1 MGLSLFF
8 IYFKPTVLIRE
19 GKFEEENLTTLG
31 LSKSWINTQLQAQNI
46 TAASDVFLAKLI
58 PRGSSASIVWMTGDR
73 LSTDDNNEDNVG

>member
-46 TAASDVFLAKLI
+46 TAASDVFFSEIDTAGQLCI
-58 PRGSSASIVWMTGDR
+58 DRMDDRG
-73 LSTDDNNEDNVG
+73 